1 MIDETSYLYLIH
13 SKRPDIIHAYQLAE
27 NGGVA
32 KLEQKGLASAS
43 GKEAFVY
50 QESDSTIVVS
60 RSGSVQVLY
69 SRTKIS
75 PKLQGQLL
83 RSPKLRQKMMQTCQL
98 GGFDCQNGSRHLL
111 PPEPLE
117 KHLAEAHPQQSS
129 HAKTDQW
136 CWLTQMPKTQSAS
149 VLTSKILPAY
159 QGEAAIL
166 LLEDPIGLMT
176 ELASAYQAMVEQEE
190 LWMAEG
196 YNRADYFAAAQLLQL
211 IEMSDD
217 LLLMQSADNQKLA
230 EYSKA

>member
-1 MIDETSYLYLIH
+1 MSANQDAAAASSANAQGSTKACPLKKNKIQLLPVRYALVEQKTVHPAIASNHAASIKYRPVGIRLIDETSYLYLIH

-32 KLEQKGLASAS
+32 KLEQKGLSSAS

-111 PPEPLE
+111 PPEQLE
-117 KHLAEAHPQQSS
+117 KHLAEAHPQQST

-149 VLTSKILPAY
+149 
-159 QGEAAIL
+159 E
-166 LLEDPIGLMT
+166 IG
-176 ELASAYQAMVEQEE
+176 
-190 LWMAEG
+190 
-196 YNRADYFAAAQLLQL
+196 RAHV
-211 IEMSDD
+211 
-217 LLLMQSADNQKLA
+217 
-230 EYSKA
+230 